1 MQINEKLIKITSK
14 TPINTLLELAQDI
27 EFSGK
32 GEVIKVEEANNQD
45 GTKDIIYK
53 VKPTEISVK

>member
-1 MQINEKLIKITSK
+1 MEINEKLIKITSK
-14 TPINTLLELAQDI
+14 TPINTLLELAQDV
-27 EFSGK
+27 EFTGK

>member
-1 MQINEKLIKITSK
+1 MEINEKLIKITSK
-14 TPINTLLELAQDI
+14 TPINTELALAQDI
-27 EFSGK
+27 EFTGK

-53 VKPTEISVK
+53 VKPTEIWIK

>member
-1 MQINEKLIKITSK
+1 MEINEKLIKITSK
-14 TPINTLLELAQDI
+14 TPINTELELAQDI